1 MKRGRLKKSSVAK
14 CDHKFIDSKSCLKC
28 GWTPTGEDFAALEIG
43 RAHVPVPPFSFRVT
57 EHEVTRLRVGD
68 VIEYGET
75 HAEHIVIKVN
85 GSCARIVPFGAPST
99 KKVVFTPRFSEKPVE
114 FNAPVRT
121 DPIAISPNSECE
133 IVCRLG
139 VNWKERIKD

>member
-14 CDHKFIDSKSCLKC
+14 CDHKFIDSKSCIKC
-28 GWTPTGEDFAALEIG
+28 GWTPPPITDPSPRVAPL
-43 RAHVPVPPFSFRVT
+43 PPFSFRVT

-85 GSCARIVPFGAPST
+85 GSCARIVPFGGATT

-114 FNAPVRT
+114 FNAPVRS
-121 DPIAISPNSECE
+121 DPISISPNSECE
-133 IVCRLG
+133 IVRRLG
-139 VNWKERIKD
+139 ADWKEKIKS